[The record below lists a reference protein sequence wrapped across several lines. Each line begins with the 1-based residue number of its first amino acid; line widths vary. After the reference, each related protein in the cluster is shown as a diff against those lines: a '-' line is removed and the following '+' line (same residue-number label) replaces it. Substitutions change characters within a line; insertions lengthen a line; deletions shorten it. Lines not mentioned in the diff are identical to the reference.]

1 MQLVLVEVLG
11 HEFSVTLHR
20 TQAVA
25 DVCNTEGCIYAFQV
39 STTSSLTNNNNNN
52 NNNNTAAEDHGDAVI
67 SAIALSCDVKK
78 ARRLIRTFLFL

>member
-1 MQLVLVEVLG
+1 LQLVLVEVLG

-52 NNNNTAAEDHGDAVI
+52 TAAEDHGDAVI